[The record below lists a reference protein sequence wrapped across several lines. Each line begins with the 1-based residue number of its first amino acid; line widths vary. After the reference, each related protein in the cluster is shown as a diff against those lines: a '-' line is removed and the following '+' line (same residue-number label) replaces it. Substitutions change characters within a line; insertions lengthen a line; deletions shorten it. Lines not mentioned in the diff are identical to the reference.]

1 MVAKFDSSGQANTA
15 HVQAA
20 ALRHLGPEIEVTMV
34 QDNADAPAGYGETV
48 IDNCWRAYYALRQSE
63 HDQVG
68 GDSPYILIEKV
79 THRVVGRGIESGE

>member
-20 ALRHLGPEIEVTMV
+20 ALRHLGPEIEVTMF

-48 IDNCWRAYYALRQSE
+48 KLR
-63 HDQVG
+63 D
-68 GDSPYILIEKV
+68 
-79 THRVVGRGIESGE
+79 R

>member
-48 IDNCWRAYYALRQSE
+48 KLR
-63 HDQVG
+63 D
-68 GDSPYILIEKV
+68 
-79 THRVVGRGIESGE
+79 R